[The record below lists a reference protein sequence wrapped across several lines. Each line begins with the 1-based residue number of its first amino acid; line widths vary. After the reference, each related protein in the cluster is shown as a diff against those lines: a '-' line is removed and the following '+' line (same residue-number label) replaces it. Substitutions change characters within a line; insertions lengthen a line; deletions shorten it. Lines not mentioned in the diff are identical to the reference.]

1 MEKVIHD
8 MLFLKYNPWDN
19 NSAMC
24 IKVDTVQVNIQLL
37 IWDAA
42 QLCPC
47 FYMLAFSFLML
58 TSSRIDFNI
67 LLLVFKSLNGL

>member
-1 MEKVIHD
+1 MEKVIHG

-19 NSAMC
+19 NSAIC

-47 FYMLAFSFLML
+47 FLDA
-58 TSSRIDFNI
+58 DFW
-67 LLLVFKSLNGL
+67 LPYADFQ